1 MPIYFAT
8 YFECGRVEYWR
19 GHKKLKITEWNSKC
33 SMFKSTAAYM
43 LTETFFKMNSHLYFV
58 FWNDF
63 HRLKI
68 WFIQSNM
75 YFIIL
80 YSNMLP
86 LGYVYICNQINS
98 SKRKTTEVKHSDK
111 HTVVVQRGWWNEFH
125 WSQPDSTPLE
135 NSTVFRS
142 QEKTDLLPLL
152 SLHRR
157 KEKSGL
163 KYPG

>member
-1 MPIYFAT
+1 
-8 YFECGRVEYWR
+8 
-19 GHKKLKITEWNSKC
+19 
-33 SMFKSTAAYM
+33 MF
-43 LTETFFKMNSHLYFV
+43 
-58 FWNDF
+58 
-63 HRLKI
+63 
-68 WFIQSNM
+68 
-75 YFIIL
+75 
-80 YSNMLP
+80 
-86 LGYVYICNQINS
+86 YICNQINS

-111 HTVVVQRGWWNEFH
+111 HTVAVQWGWWNELH

-163 KYPG
+163 KYPGQFLSLYLMIFPKDIIFECLTSQYQFWEARKHACVCVYSIYPYLFIMCICISTQYMASQVVQWYRIHLPMPETQETWVWPLGREDPLE